1 MYSMDTQMLAQT
13 AADAPLTETEKIL
26 VEIWSVVLNIEDF
39 SIHDDFLSLGGDSM
53 AAMRCINRV
62 SAVFGVEL
70 PVDLFLLNSASVAKA
85 ASEVDRARLI
95 DSGIIRSDVE

>member
-1 MYSMDTQMLAQT
+1 MLAQT

-39 SIHDDFLSLGGDSM
+39 SVHDDFLSLGGDSM

-85 ASEVDRARLI
+85 ASEVDRARLS
-95 DSGIIRSDVE
+95 DSGIIRFDVE